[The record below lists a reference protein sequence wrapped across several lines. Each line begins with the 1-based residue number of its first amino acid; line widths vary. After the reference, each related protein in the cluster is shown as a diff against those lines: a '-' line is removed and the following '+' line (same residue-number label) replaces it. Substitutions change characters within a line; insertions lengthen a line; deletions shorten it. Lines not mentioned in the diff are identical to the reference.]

1 MLKENFNPLVSII
14 IPVYNGSN
22 YVGNAIESAINQSY
36 QNIEIIVVNDGSNDN
51 CATKNKAYEFINE
64 IIYIEKENGGVST
77 ALNLGLEKMNGE
89 YFVWL
94 SHDDILD
101 HNFVNKT
108 IEIFRLHDCESV
120 FCRNGLL
127 IQDKNHILT
136 WNSWPLRLYNYP
148 FTMYFNWYYA
158 CGIVVKKSVFKNIG
172 IFDSKLKTLQ
182 DIKYTL
188 ELLNKSDCY
197 FLNQSLAFR
206 RVHNEQEWADNKIRD
221 LNKIEYEKFII
232 DIFNNQ
238 GDNYFVANKRNTLN
252 LISKIIFIFI
262 LINIKVYHT
271 PKEITKKFN
280 FNYLNTILYL
290 GIIYLLNPLF
300 KIYKYILY
308 KLTIKIIK
316 ID

>member
-1 MLKENFNPLVSII
+1 MLREKINPLVSII

-22 YVGNAIESAINQSY
+22 YVGNAIESAINQNY

-51 CATKNKAYEFINE
+51 FATKNKANEFINN
-64 IIYIEKENGGVST
+64 IVYLEKDNGGVST

-101 HNFVNKT
+101 HNFVMKA
-108 IEIFRLHDCESV
+108 IEIFKEHDCESV

-127 IQDKNHILT
+127 IQDKNHILS
-136 WNSWPLRLYNYP
+136 WNSWPLSFYNYP

-172 IFDSKLKTLQ
+172 NFDSKLKTLQ

-188 ELLNKSDCY
+188 ELLNKSDCF
-197 FLNQSLAFR
+197 FLNESLAFR
-206 RVHNEQEWADNKIRD
+206 RVHNEQEWADDNIRD
-221 LNKIEYEKFII
+221 LNKIEYGKFII
-232 DIFNNQ
+232 EIFNNQ
-238 GDNYFVANKRNTLN
+238 GIKYFVTNKRNTIN
-252 LISKIIFIFI
+252 IFSKIIFIFI
-262 LINIKVYHT
+262 LTNIKVFYT
-271 PKEITKKFN
+271 PKEITNKFKI
-280 FNYLNTILYL
+280 NYFKTILYL
-290 GIIYLLNPLF
+290 GIINILNPLF

-308 KLTIKIIK
+308 KLTAKTIK